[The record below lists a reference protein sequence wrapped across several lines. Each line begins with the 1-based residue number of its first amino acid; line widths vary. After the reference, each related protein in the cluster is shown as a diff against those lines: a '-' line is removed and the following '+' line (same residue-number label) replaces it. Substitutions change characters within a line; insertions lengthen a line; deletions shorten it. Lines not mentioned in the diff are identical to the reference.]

1 MALRNYLYAKHLD
14 PKQSALISK
23 DSMLK
28 NRPVSP
34 RQPCSSDR
42 ELVLEDGSRVCANC
56 PDCPKKTVSNVDK
69 PAVQV
74 IVENEVSFN

>member
-14 PKQSALISK
+14 PKQAALISK

-28 NRPVSP
+28 NRPEAP
-34 RQPCSSDR
+34 RQPCASDR

-56 PDCPKKTVSNVDK
+56 PDCPKNAVSKVDK

-74 IVENEVSFN
+74 LVENEVSFN